1 MDGNWA
7 TDHVLIKGGGVRGGR
22 ERSGDEKSGGERG
35 GSGADSLVGIDDT
48 LVRGPPKL
56 LAKNQGL

>member
-1 MDGNWA
+1 M
-7 TDHVLIKGGGVRGGR
+7 RGGR

-35 GSGADSLVGIDDT
+35 GSGAESLVGIDDT